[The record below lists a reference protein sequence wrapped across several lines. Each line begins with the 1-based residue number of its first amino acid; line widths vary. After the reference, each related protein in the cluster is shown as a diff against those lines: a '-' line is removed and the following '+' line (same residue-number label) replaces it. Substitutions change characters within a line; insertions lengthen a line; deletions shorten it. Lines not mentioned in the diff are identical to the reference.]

1 MISFD
6 LHTRQRLARAWI
18 PVLVAVLVAVLVPGT
33 IYGDVRLAGIF
44 TDHMVLQRDRRVPV
58 WGTAAAG
65 EKVRVVL
72 GKQVHNTEADQDGRW
87 KVTLAELPAGGP
99 HSLVV
104 QARNTLTIEDVL
116 IGEVWLASGQSNM
129 AMPVRRCKDAQA
141 EQAAANFPKLR
152 MFTVKKSA
160 QLAPVDD
167 CQGAWQ
173 VCSPRTVAGFSGTA
187 YYFGRRLHKEL
198 GVPVGLINSSWGGTA
213 IEAWTSLDVQKKDS
227 RLAPVFAPWKNK
239 PGPDRNR
246 PANLF
251 NGMIQPLVGYGIRGG
266 IWYQGERNA
275 KSLASARLYRH
286 QLPLLISD
294 WRKRW
299 AQGGAEDFP
308 FFWVQLPNF
317 KARVEDPNPVTS
329 WAVMRES
336 MQLGLKTAATGMA
349 VTIDVGEARDIHPKN
364 KQTVG
369 HRLAQAAL
377 AMAYKKD
384 IVPMG
389 PLMRSV
395 TIEDSRV
402 RVQFDH
408 VGDKLVVRGKQ
419 GAGVMGFAVA
429 GPDKV
434 FYPATARIDGKS
446 VVVHSGEVPDPI
458 AVRYAFGDNP
468 AVNLFNSA
476 GIPVAPFRTDDWK
489 PAAAP

>member
-1 MISFD
+1 MTGTGDGSLRSPGQAASLPLARLDTFRSHTMISFD

-213 IEAWTSLDVQKKDS
+213 IEAWTSLDVQ
-227 RLAPVFAPWKNK
+227 
-239 PGPDRNR
+239 
-246 PANLF
+246 
-251 NGMIQPLVGYGIRGG
+251 
-266 IWYQGERNA
+266 
-275 KSLASARLYRH
+275 
-286 QLPLLISD
+286 
-294 WRKRW
+294 
-299 AQGGAEDFP
+299 
-308 FFWVQLPNF
+308 
-317 KARVEDPNPVTS
+317 
-329 WAVMRES
+329 
-336 MQLGLKTAATGMA
+336 
-349 VTIDVGEARDIHPKN
+349 
-364 KQTVG
+364 
-369 HRLAQAAL
+369 
-377 AMAYKKD
+377 
-384 IVPMG
+384 
-389 PLMRSV
+389 
-395 TIEDSRV
+395 
-402 RVQFDH
+402 
-408 VGDKLVVRGKQ
+408 
-419 GAGVMGFAVA
+419 
-429 GPDKV
+429 
-434 FYPATARIDGKS
+434 
-446 VVVHSGEVPDPI
+446 
-458 AVRYAFGDNP
+458 
-468 AVNLFNSA
+468 
-476 GIPVAPFRTDDWK
+476 
-489 PAAAP
+489 